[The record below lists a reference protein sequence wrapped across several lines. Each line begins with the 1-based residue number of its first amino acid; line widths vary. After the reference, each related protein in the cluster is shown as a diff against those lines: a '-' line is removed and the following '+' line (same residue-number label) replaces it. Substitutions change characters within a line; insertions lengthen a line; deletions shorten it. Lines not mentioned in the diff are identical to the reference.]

1 MISLEKLKKLFKKNI
16 NINQYL
22 KRQKNLTKTD
32 IIKISYDIQ
41 TGSYIRTYNY
51 QKSKK
56 VLEPMIEEINSLK
69 FKSLLDF
76 GCGELTNFFT
86 IVKNIDTKNK
96 KFYANDLSFSRIYH
110 GRKFLKNKI
119 SIKLTCFAN
128 NSIKLPLPDDSID
141 VVTTI
146 HAIEPNKK
154 DANKILKELWR
165 ISRKK
170 LILLEPNN
178 KLTEKMS
185 KSKRKIINK
194 RFKKHNYVLNLE
206 DKIKKITS
214 NYRILEIKDQFNV
227 FNPASLFIV
236 SKNSKKKN
244 KLNFLNPNNNKD
256 VLKNNSNFCF
266 SENTG
271 ELFPK
276 INDIVIF
283 NKNEIFIN

>member
-1 MISLEKLKKLFKKNI
+1 MLNIKKLKKLYKKNI

-22 KRQKNLTKTD
+22 KKEKKINKTN

-41 TGSYIRTYNY
+41 TGSYIKAFNY
-51 QKSKK
+51 RKSYKILK
-56 VLEPMIEEINSLK
+56 PMIKELKSIN
-69 FKSLLDF
+69 FKSLFDF

-96 KFYANDLSFSRIYH
+96 NFYANDLSFSRIQH
-110 GRKFLKNKI
+110 GKKFLKNKI

-128 NSIKLPLPDDSID
+128 NSTKLPMPDDSID

-154 DANKILKELWR
+154 DASKILKELWR

-178 KLTEKMS
+178 RLTDKMS
-185 KSKRKIINK
+185 ENKRKIINK

-206 DKIKKITS
+206 DKIKKITP
-214 NYRILEIKDQFNV
+214 NYKVIEIKDQFNA

-244 KLNFLNPNNNKD
+244 KLNFLNPNNNRD

-271 ELFPK
+271 ELFP
-276 INDIVIF
+276 IIDDIILF
-283 NKNEIFIN
+283 NKKEIFVE